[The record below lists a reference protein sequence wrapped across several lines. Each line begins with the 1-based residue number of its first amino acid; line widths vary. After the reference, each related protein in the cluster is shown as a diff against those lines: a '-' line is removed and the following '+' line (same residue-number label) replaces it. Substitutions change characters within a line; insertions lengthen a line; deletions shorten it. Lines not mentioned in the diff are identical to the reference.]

1 MRYLIVGN
9 SAAGIFAAAEIRRLD
24 PVGEIAIVSD
34 EPGPAYSRC
43 LISYVL
49 SGDIP
54 RKQLF
59 IRGPDWYR
67 DLGVRLIAPCRAER
81 IDREGLTLMLDSGER
96 LPFDRLLL
104 ATGSEGIRPP
114 VEGIG
119 ALGITHFRT
128 LKDLDR
134 IRRRYSRIRRAVVVG
149 GGFIGVKAATAL
161 AKRGIQVTLVEMLE
175 ALLAGMVDATAS
187 ELAAE
192 RMRSEGIE
200 VITGRKL
207 AGVRTV
213 GSRGL
218 CRAAGVELND
228 GTGLDCDLVVLAAG
242 VRPRGELAAE
252 AGLEVRDGIVTDDE
266 MRTSDAAIFA
276 AGDAARTLDRLTG
289 RPAVNPLWPNAAR
302 QGAVAGGNM
311 AGASQRYAGSAAAN
325 SIQIGGWPIISF
337 GIVDPP
343 PDRGFRVASRGPAGG
358 VLYRKVVLSEGR
370 LVGMIMAG
378 DVRRAGEYMAVALAK
393 EDISGHEERLLV
405 EPPDPPETYWK
416 GVLNRREG
424 YMRDPAGLWQDP
436 GR

>member
-242 VRPRGELAAE
+242 
-252 AGLEVRDGIVTDDE
+252 
-266 MRTSDAAIFA
+266 
-276 AGDAARTLDRLTG
+276 DAARTLDRLTG